1 MVFGQRKHRASI
13 SRIPM
18 LVATFG
24 LLPAAMSHA
33 IGSDSQRLFAIVI
46 FGGLIS
52 GLVMSIFLLPTLYV
66 WVSRNGDKLK
76 NLNRASR
83 KTHSRSLDAT
93 HANRSK
99 NSELSVELAKQK
111 PSHCSSPRRF
121 RVQSINVLEACVA
134 Q

>member
-1 MVFGQRKHRASI
+1 
-13 SRIPM
+13 M

-33 IGSDSQRLFAIVI
+33 IGCDSQRLFAIII

-66 WVSRNGDKLK
+66 WVSRDGDKLP

-93 HANRSK
+93 HANRSE
-99 NSELSVELAKQK
+99 NSELSVELL
-111 PSHCSSPRRF
+111 RF

>member
-1 MVFGQRKHRASI
+1 MNIGRCPFSAEGIHCESVPRPRMVFGQRKHRASI

-33 IGSDSQRLFAIVI
+33 IGCDSQRLFAIII

-66 WVSRNGDKLK
+66 WVSRDGDKLP
-76 NLNRASR
+76 NLNRAS
-83 KTHSRSLDAT
+83 
-93 HANRSK
+93 
-99 NSELSVELAKQK
+99 
-111 PSHCSSPRRF
+111 
-121 RVQSINVLEACVA
+121 
-134 Q
+134 